1 MVYEGVE
8 GKTNYSQVYVLLV
21 ILLLFSQDD
30 VFNDSIQKI
39 VSGYIRD
46 ELIAV
51 TLRVLT
57 SYDTPH
63 CGL

>member
-30 VFNDSIQKI
+30 VFNESIQKI
-39 VSGYIRD
+39 V
-46 ELIAV
+46 
-51 TLRVLT
+51 RVNE
-57 SYDTPH
+57 SDYDH
-63 CGL
+63 NFFLSLSSF

>member
-39 VSGYIRD
+39 VRYSSNDLAR
-46 ELIAV
+46 LQRFLKSKV
-51 TLRVLT
+51 R
-57 SYDTPH
+57 
-63 CGL
+63 

>member
-39 VSGYIRD
+39 VRFSPNEPSFGVVCVSKARKKI
-46 ELIAV
+46 
-51 TLRVLT
+51 
-57 SYDTPH
+57 
-63 CGL
+63 

>member
-30 VFNDSIQKI
+30 VFNESIQKI
-39 VSGYIRD
+39 VSWGWYLVD
-46 ELIAV
+46 
-51 TLRVLT
+51 
-57 SYDTPH
+57 H
-63 CGL
+63 

>member
-39 VSGYIRD
+39 VRYSSS
-46 ELIAV
+46 ELAR
-51 TLRVLT
+51 LRCLLM
-57 SYDTPH
+57 SKAR
-63 CGL
+63 

>member
-39 VSGYIRD
+39 VCFSSNEHGIGVDLYIQSPQGNYND
-46 ELIAV
+46 A
-51 TLRVLT
+51 
-57 SYDTPH
+57 
-63 CGL
+63 